1 MKAVYFLIQ
10 NLALGKKVIY
20 VHPNEIL
27 SYTTDKTTNQKRAVD
42 LLSEVDTETMREL
55 FMPNEKSFQNDIFD
69 ISVEE
74 NRYLCLPFNF
84 PDSDRYNKAKKDYIK
99 ATNLK

>member
-1 MKAVYFLIQ
+1 MKSVYFLIQ

-27 SYTTDKTTNQKRAVD
+27 GNTIDKTTGQRRPTD
-42 LLSEVDTETMREL
+42 LLSEIDTETMREL

-74 NRYLCLPFNF
+74 
-84 PDSDRYNKAKKDYIK
+84 
-99 ATNLK
+99 

>member
-20 VHPNEIL
+20 VHPNEIT
-27 SYTTDKTTNQKRAVD
+27 SYTIDKTTNQKRGVD

-55 FMPNEKSFQNDIFD
+55 FMPNEKSF
-69 ISVEE
+69 
-74 NRYLCLPFNF
+74 
-84 PDSDRYNKAKKDYIK
+84 
-99 ATNLK
+99 